1 METIKYILWLLFIY
15 TVDIVIKISITNE
28 IISTIIILC
37 VTSLF
42 SYKFV
47 KRFFFL
53 IRSNQ

>member
-15 TVDIVIKISITNE
+15 TISIVLKVSISNE

-37 VTSLF
+37 VTALF

-47 KRFFFL
+47 KRFF
-53 IRSNQ
+53 N

>member
-1 METIKYILWLLFIY
+1 METIKYILWLLFVY
-15 TVDIVIKISITNE
+15 TVNIIIKISITNE

-47 KRFFFL
+47 KRFFL
-53 IRSNQ
+53 IRSNK